1 MKPDLSEFSY
11 GFALTSELI
20 QSCHLQSLG
29 APVFPSLKAEGR
41 TGGGYDVKLP
51 FIPVFLQF
59 KLSDYLTTNRALDFN
74 RLGGPYYRFKLRALS
89 YSKQHELLLE
99 LEKKWSSVFYSAP
112 RFHTSSELNK
122 AFALGRVRKQSV
134 FIRPSSIGVLPDES
148 EHTVSFTVSGMT
160 GVLRSEPV
168 EIELH
173 DDEVFESVVTM
184 NSISGGSRAYRALA
198 DQLLDLYLEI
208 ASPNSENDLYALK
221 EQASDRSPQ
230 EYVRMIAMSLFD
242 CELLVRHAG

>member
-29 APVFPSLKAEGR
+29 APIFPSLKAEGK

-59 KLSDYLTTNRALDFN
+59 KLSDYLTTRRALDFD
-74 RLGGPYYRFKLRALS
+74 RFGGPYYRFKLRALS
-89 YSKQHELLLE
+89 YSKQHDLLLE
-99 LEKKWSSVFYSAP
+99 LEKNWKSVFYSAP

-134 FIRPSSIGVLPDES
+134 FVRPSSIGVLPDVS
-148 EHTVSFTVSGMT
+148 EHTVSFTASEMIGI
-160 GVLRSEPV
+160 LRSEPV
-168 EIELH
+168 EIDLH
-173 DDEVFESVVTM
+173 GDEVFESGGGM
-184 NSISGGSRAYRALA
+184 DSIAGGSQAYRGLA
-198 DQLLDLYLEI
+198 DQLLDLYSEI
-208 ASPNSENDLYALK
+208 ALPDSDNDLYALK
-221 EQASDRSPQ
+221 EQESNLSPR
-230 EYVRMIAMSLFD
+230 EYVRIIAMSLFD
-242 CELLVRHAG
+242 CELLVRHVG

>member
-29 APVFPSLKAEGR
+29 APIFPSLKAEGKA
-41 TGGGYDVKLP
+41 GGGYDVQLP

-59 KLSDYLTTNRALDFN
+59 KLSDYLTTRKALDFT
-74 RLGGPYYRFKLRALS
+74 RFGGPYYRFKLRALS

-99 LEKKWSSVFYSAP
+99 LEKKWSSVYYSAP

-122 AFALGRVRKQSV
+122 AFAMGQVRKQSV
-134 FIRPSSIGVLPDES
+134 FVRPSSIGVLPDES
-148 EHTVSFTVSGMT
+148 EHTVSFTDSGMI
-160 GVLRSEPV
+160 GILRSEPV

-173 DDEVFESVVTM
+173 DDEVFESVGTM
-184 NSISGGSRAYRALA
+184 NSISGGSQAYGALG
-198 DQLLDLYLEI
+198 DQLLEIYLGI
-208 ASPNSENDLYALK
+208 ASPNSDNDLYALK
-221 EQASDRSPQ
+221 EQAQNLSPQ
-230 EYVRMIAMSLFD
+230 EYVRIIAMSLFD